1 MNIKHGNAQLQI
13 STTNYSVANIP
24 SSADKYAGDAL
35 SSYENPSSSGLAN
48 FKFLGGG
55 KLNLSTD
62 SEIIAPPDAYSIV
75 YSYTDTQ
82 FGPKQEMEVFIVSNA
97 PYILFDFEFSSSP
110 NNFSLYKD
118 TFDKMVNS
126 FRVAYV

>member
-62 SEIIAPPDAYSIV
+62 SEIIAPQFKPEYPFRFYDIKLSAFTI
-75 YSYTDTQ
+75 SYRTQ
-82 FGPKQEMEVFIVSNA
+82 FNITTTNKVVMKMSYGPLI
-97 PYILFDFEFSSSP
+97 
-110 NNFSLYKD
+110 
-118 TFDKMVNS
+118 
-126 FRVAYV
+126 